1 MSLREAARRT
11 RRDVKAIHADVH
23 ALLQA
28 GILDKD
34 EAGRIVFPYDS
45 VHVDF
50 TLTARAA

>member
-34 EAGRIVFPYDS
+34 EAGCI
-45 VHVDF
+45 
-50 TLTARAA
+50 ARAARESAASTFALR